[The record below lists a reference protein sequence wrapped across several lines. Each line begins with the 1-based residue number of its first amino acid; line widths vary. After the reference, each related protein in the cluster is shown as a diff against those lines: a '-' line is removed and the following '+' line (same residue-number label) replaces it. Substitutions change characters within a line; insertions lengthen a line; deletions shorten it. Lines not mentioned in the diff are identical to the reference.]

1 MIFNFKGKIM
11 PKKKGLGRDVN
22 KSLEV
27 MDTLVG
33 NLREFAHM
41 PLKEGLSS
49 NKVADEDGKMAKMI
63 NEASE
68 DAFALINKVKDLK
81 AKITG
86 ISIGKNSRFARNV
99 ITRFLESS
107 VEE

>member
-1 MIFNFKGKIM
+1 
-11 PKKKGLGRDVN
+11 
-22 KSLEV
+22 
-27 MDTLVG
+27 
-33 NLREFAHM
+33 
-41 PLKEGLSS
+41 
-49 NKVADEDGKMAKMI
+49 MI

>member
-1 MIFNFKGKIM
+1 MCFNLKGKIM

-86 ISIGKNSRFARNV
+86 ISVGKNSRFARNV
-99 ITRFLESS
+99 VNRFLESN